1 VIASQFDLIELLQ
14 LVGDAE
20 AAAQVLS
27 LLLRYW
33 YNSTNAAPARRRRRG
48 CGAGTHFTTA
58 LLVQRYQYWYS
69 VYYCV
74 TGTTVQILTQ
84 QAMHPAVLRAAARRA
99 RRRTGATVLFFVFLF
114 F

>member
-1 VIASQFDLIELLQ
+1 MLGPKHPDFIATQFDLIELLQ

-33 YNSTNAAPARRRRRG
+33 Y
-48 CGAGTHFTTA
+48 
-58 LLVQRYQYWYS
+58 S

-74 TGTTVQILTQ
+74 TGTTVPILTQ
-84 QAMHPAVLRAAARRA
+84 
-99 RRRTGATVLFFVFLF
+99 
-114 F
+114 